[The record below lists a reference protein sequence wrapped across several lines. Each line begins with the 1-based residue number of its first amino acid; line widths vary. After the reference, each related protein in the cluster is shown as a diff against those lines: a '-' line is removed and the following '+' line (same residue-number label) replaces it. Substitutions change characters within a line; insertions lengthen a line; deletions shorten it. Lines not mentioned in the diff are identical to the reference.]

1 MLEPIS
7 RGAGKQV
14 PEGLSE
20 QLPEHRPCTSSL
32 NSQEVTMQLIIFTQ
46 GAVAQNWA
54 AGWNEAEFHSDI
66 CQTDLPSITPPEKPF
81 QTLPDK

>member
-1 MLEPIS
+1 
-7 RGAGKQV
+7 
-14 PEGLSE
+14 
-20 QLPEHRPCTSSL
+20 
-32 NSQEVTMQLIIFTQ
+32 MQLIIFTQ

-66 CQTDLPSITPPEKPF
+66 CQTDLPSVTPPEPEKPF